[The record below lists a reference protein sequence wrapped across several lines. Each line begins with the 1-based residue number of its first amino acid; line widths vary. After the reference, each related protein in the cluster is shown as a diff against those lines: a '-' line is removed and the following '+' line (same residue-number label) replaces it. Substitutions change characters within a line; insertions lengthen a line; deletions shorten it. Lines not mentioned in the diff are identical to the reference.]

1 MLISV
6 VEYNSNVELA
16 LFVVPIP
23 TLPVIVP
30 PDFKK
35 YKFKSGLSAKL
46 VYDINDW
53 FKEIV
58 LVVLTNGL
66 EKVRVASLAFNKV
79 LVSILVYILVIVGGK
94 NAGNP
99 VILP

>member
-1 MLISV
+1 MT
-6 VEYNSNVELA
+6 NVPVLPSTA
-16 LFVVPIP
+16 GVPRLSIANGLVIPIP
-23 TLPVIVP
+23 TFPVIAP

-58 LVVLTNGL
+58 LVVLINGL
-66 EKVRVASLAFNKV
+66 ENVKVASFAINKLFASV
-79 LVSILVYILVIVGGK
+79 LL
-94 NAGNP
+94 
-99 VILP
+99 